1 MMSVIMTDSG
11 GSRGRGRAGR
21 GAQHRM
27 RRSAAL
33 LALPVAWLL
42 QVDPAG
48 EDLGRSVHLGAA
60 QAQDFAAAGQRFA
73 TAQEAFARGDY
84 ARAAREF
91 QAAYDITQDPSLLVN
106 IGESW
111 QRAGDNAKAL
121 AGYRGYLKA
130 QPDASDR
137 AEVERRVKALESA
150 GVTEGPGVMTA
161 PVAPPA
167 GPPPGGDTGLTG
179 GAPATGLVTAAGG
192 SDRPASTLRTVAWG
206 GVALTVAVLTAGAV
220 LGLGAQ
226 NRSDELVRRTMVF
239 VGGKPPIYTQS
250 EREAYESLNSEG
262 RAYNT
267 AAIACY
273 ALAGASAVV
282 STALFITDYRRGKAP
297 RQPAVAVSPSSLTL
311 TWQF

>member
-1 MMSVIMTDSG
+1 MMSVTMTDSG
-11 GSRGRGRAGR
+11 GSRGRGRAVR
-21 GAQHRM
+21 DPQRRM

-137 AEVERRVKALESA
+137 AEVERRVKAMESA
-150 GVTEGPGVMTA
+150 GVTEGPAA
-161 PVAPPA
+161 PVAPPVGTA
-167 GPPPGGDTGLTG
+167 PSADTGLVG

-267 AAIACY
+267 AAITCY